1 MKSLDLEE
9 DISDWIHTGNVGKL
23 EELVLNGYADLLLG
37 RNHQVDDAD
46 AVGFLEVLPQYQAK
60 IQAIHR
66 AIEQGNLRAVKLLTD
81 RKKLA
86 LCRDGKGLAP
96 LHKCIVFDRID
107 IAKYLIRNYPQ
118 SVNAMDQN
126 KRTPLHYS
134 AALRDGGYMYKL
146 MRKAGADPNIFD
158 CNGRPPKYYLKYP
171 GEINLEQM
179 RMDTKQAL
187 KQVLH
192 NRVAP
197 SYLETKFVPFFMQIF
212 KKNLNFSIQQWLR
225 EGNLG
230 KLDQLVLSGCGDLL
244 VDKTSNHPDTQ
255 IFLKEL
261 PALLVN

>member
-1 MKSLDLEE
+1 M
-9 DISDWIHTGNVGKL
+9 GKL

-96 LHKCIVFDRID
+96 LHKAIVFGRTD
-107 IAKYLIRNYPQ
+107 IAKYLVRNYPQ

-126 KRTPLHYS
+126 KRTPLHY
-134 AALRDGGYMYKL
+134 AAAFRDGGYLYKL

-171 GEINLEQM
+171 GEINLSEM

-197 SYLETKFVPFFMQIF
+197 SYLETK
-212 KKNLNFSIQQWLR
+212 
-225 EGNLG
+225 
-230 KLDQLVLSGCGDLL
+230 
-244 VDKTSNHPDTQ
+244 
-255 IFLKEL
+255 
-261 PALLVN
+261 